1 MLIAA
6 PRFDEATQYAYK
18 WALQL
23 AQELGGEQT
32 RLLEKDATRANFER
46 EIVKHTLF
54 VFYDHGD
61 VDRLLAQDAEEN
73 MLDLDN
79 VDLVAKKEC
88 YVMACLSAEK
98 LGVEAYKRGAVY
110 WGYVA
115 VFGFTTEEEGL
126 FCEAANY
133 GLIVKV
139 KESLSWKEAL
149 QRAKEKFTG
158 LMDGARDVWTKIWLR
173 YDRDNLVCYSE
184 ESPPE
189 SKCVFRKLAVKV
201 FGPRVGWRLS
211 RTFLVSI
218 VLFFSGLGIA
228 LHDATH
234 HLYEIGGY
242 KEVLSP
248 HGLHIGFLLMIMGYL
263 LGTWKHIKILS
274 KAEEW

>member
-32 RLLEKDATRANFER
+32 RLLEKDATRENFEG
-46 EIVKHTLF
+46 EIGRHMLF
-54 VFYDHGD
+54 IFYDHGEE
-61 VDRLLAQDAEEN
+61 DRLIAQDGKES

-88 YVMACLSAEK
+88 YVMACLSAKK

-139 KESLSWKEAL
+139 KEGLSWKQAL
-149 QRAKEKFTG
+149 QRAKQKFTE
-158 LMDGARDVWTKIWLR
+158 LMDRARDAWTKIWLR

-184 ESPPE
+184 ETPPE
-189 SKCVFRKLAVKV
+189 SKCVFRKLAIKL

-211 RTFLVSI
+211 RTFPLSVFTFAVCLVGFNCWRNVFFAEFAVSHFQASERDCNVASLASVGDSI
-218 VLFFSGLGIA
+218 RWFRSVP
-228 LHDATH
+228 
-234 HLYEIGGY
+234 
-242 KEVLSP
+242 VV
-248 HGLHIGFLLMIMGYL
+248 
-263 LGTWKHIKILS
+263 
-274 KAEEW
+274 